1 MGCPVSDHSEEAVR
15 LERRAAAG
23 MEEGAGPIPQRAV
36 GGVWSVRRS
45 EGRMSG
51 SWVANL
57 GAG

>member
-1 MGCPVSDHSEEAVR
+1 MR